1 MKTVLILATLML
13 SGLCNAQ
20 NLTSY
25 NGDYKLNFSVSA
37 CNTNARVEASG
48 PTVKIINQDPR
59 DNRGW
64 STQALTVGSKDY
76 SRAQGIKQTT
86 KVSVVGTQVVVE
98 ATTVRNGSETAYVK
112 DTYTF
117 SEKNGR
123 KSLMISLSVATRGNV
138 AGWGTTCGYEKQ

>member
-13 SGLCNAQ
+13 SSLTYAQ
-20 NLTSY
+20 NLTNF
-25 NGDYKLNFSVSA
+25 NGDYKLNLAVSA
-37 CNTNARVEASG
+37 CNPNARVEIVGS
-48 PTVKIINQDPR
+48 TVKIINQDLQ

-64 STQALTVGSKDY
+64 STVALTVGSKDY
-76 SRAQGIKQTT
+76 SRVPGIKQTT
-86 KVSVVGTQVVVE
+86 KVSIVGTQVVVE
-98 ATTVRNGSETAYVK
+98 TTTVRNGSETAYVK
-112 DTYTF
+112 DNYTF